1 MKTLGNVRDVFK
13 SIKHSKPKHIYCPRC
28 GSPNLQLSSSLDYF
42 LTPQKYF
49 CNKCSYMGTVFMELE
64 KQTEEETKETE
75 E

>member
-1 MKTLGNVRDVFK
+1 
-13 SIKHSKPKHIYCPRC
+13 
-28 GSPNLQLSSSLDYF
+28 

-64 KQTEEETKETE
+64 KEEETKETE